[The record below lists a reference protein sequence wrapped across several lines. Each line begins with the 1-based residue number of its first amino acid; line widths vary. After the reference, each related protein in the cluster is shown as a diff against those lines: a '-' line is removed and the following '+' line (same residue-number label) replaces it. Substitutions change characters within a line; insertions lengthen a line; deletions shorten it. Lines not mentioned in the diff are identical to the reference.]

1 VRHTKGGLLSVVLA
15 DGKPLPAGA
24 VVRLEGQLREFP
36 VGERGEVFVTGLGAM
51 NRVKAEWGD
60 LRCEFDLPFAAAND
74 DPLPHLGTGVCK
86 GAAR

>member
-1 VRHTKGGLLSVVLA
+1 
-15 DGKPLPAGA
+15 
-24 VVRLEGQLREFP
+24 
-36 VGERGEVFVTGLGAM
+36 M